1 MTDMLLIAGWCFA
14 ASLLLPLFAWALMP
28 LLPRCAATRHLVW
41 LAVFTVLLVLPLLAS
56 VVPPQVVLRQTVEA
70 ASFAP
75 AAVPA
80 SLGSSRM
87 DAIPF
92 LTLAWLLGV
101 GFQLARLA
109 LGLFGLYRLR
119 RNSLPFGG
127 ASDVRLADDGPLAF
141 GVFHPLI
148 LLPHDAAHWPQA
160 RLDAVLAHEHAHLDR
175 HDCLGQ
181 LLAQLTCAFYWPSPL
196 LWLAARSMRREAEIA
211 ADNAVLARG
220 MRPSDYA
227 AELLQLAGQNLR
239 LPAVAMAAPSLEAR
253 VKSVLS
259 PVPARNGVRAMDAF
273 KIIWL
278 GSAAAVAL
286 AFVRPAIAEVQIAPP
301 APAAP
306 ARPAAPVQA
315 APAPEAPP
323 PDARPVATHKPKH
336 QHHHIVVAI
345 DDQVDGE
352 KLSDAD
358 KAKIDAAVANA
369 NASMAAIGP
378 EIERAIHQAH
388 VDQAAAQSVQQA
400 MPQVHAAIAQA
411 IAQIQP
417 AIHQALANAKIDV
430 QVSVA
435 LNRAQVKIDAA
446 LARAARAHRHIS
458 VHVGPPEPPDP
469 PDPPDPANP

>member
-28 LLPRCAATRHLVW
+28 LLPRCAAMRHLVW

-70 ASFAP
+70 APFAP

-80 SLGSSRM
+80 PLGSSRM

-92 LTLAWLLGV
+92 LILAWLLGV

-109 LGLFGLYRLR
+109 LGLFGLYRLCR
-119 RNSLPFGG
+119 HSVPF
-127 ASDVRLADDGPLAF
+127 ACMRDVRLADDGPLAF
-141 GVFHPLI
+141 GVFRPLI

-160 RLDAVLAHEHAHLDR
+160 RLDAVLAHEHAHLGR
-175 HDCLGQ
+175 HDCLSQ
-181 LLAQLTCAFYWPSPL
+181 LLAQLTCAVYWPSPL

-259 PVPARNGVRAMDAF
+259 PVPSRNGVRAMDAF
-273 KIIWL
+273 KIVWL

-286 AFVRPAIAEVQIAPP
+286 AFVRPAIAEVQNVPP

-306 ARPAAPVQA
+306 PQA
-315 APAPEAPP
+315 TATPEAPP
-323 PDARPVATHKPKH
+323 VPDEPPTPARKAA
-336 QHHHIVVAI
+336 HHHHRFSVNI
-345 DDQVDGE
+345 DGTVDGG
-352 KLSDAD
+352 KLTEAD
-358 KAKIDAAVANA
+358 KAKIDAAVAQA
-369 NASMAAIGP
+369 KASMAAIGP
-378 EIERAIHQAH
+378 EIERAIRQAH
-388 VDQAAAQSVQQA
+388 IDEAAARSVQQA
-400 MPQVHAAIAQA
+400 MPQVRAVIAQA
-411 IAQIQP
+411 MAQIQP
-417 AIHQALANAKIDV
+417 AIRQALADARVDA
-430 QVSVA
+430 QVSAA
-435 LNRAQVKIDAA
+435 LDKAQVGIDAA
-446 LARAARAHRHIS
+446 VADAARHRPHPRIS
-458 VHVGPPEPPDP
+458 VHVKISPPPEPPEP
-469 PDPPDPANP
+469 PEPDVGR